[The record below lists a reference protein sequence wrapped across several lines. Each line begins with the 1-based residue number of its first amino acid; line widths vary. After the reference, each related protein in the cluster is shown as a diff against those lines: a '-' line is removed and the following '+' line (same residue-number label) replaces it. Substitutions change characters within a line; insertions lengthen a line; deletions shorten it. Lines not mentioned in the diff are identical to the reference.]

1 MIQEPSDHDLLIRID
16 ERLQR
21 VENCLVNHLQHHWA
35 VTITALGAAV
45 GAIAAAIIALL

>member
-1 MIQEPSDHDLLIRID
+1 MAEPTDHDLLIRID

-35 VTITALGAAV
+35 VTITALGATV